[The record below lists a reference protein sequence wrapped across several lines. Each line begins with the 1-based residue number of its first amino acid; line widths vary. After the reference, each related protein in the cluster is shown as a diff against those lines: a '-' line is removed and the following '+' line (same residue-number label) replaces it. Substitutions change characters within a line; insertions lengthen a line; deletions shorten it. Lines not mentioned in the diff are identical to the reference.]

1 MEEIMKL
8 EEKFINKYL
17 KMKNNII
24 KKLIFT
30 LIGII
35 AISCNNDKELEI
47 QNLEVKLTNNIERV
61 EPPNWWIGMKT
72 RDLQLLVYGKNISDY
87 VPLINSS
94 NVKLVSTE
102 KVKNQNYLFL
112 NISISEKA
120 EPESIEIN
128 FLNDNVIVDKYEF
141 SLLDRKENAS
151 EVVGFN
157 NSDVMYLITPDR
169 YVNGDPENDDIAYMY
184 ERPNRDDNRGLHGG
198 DIQGIINQLDYIEE
212 MGFTTIWLNPVLENN
227 MKRSSYHGYSITDY
241 YKIDPRFGTNELFLE
256 LSQKAKKRGI
266 KFVMDIIP
274 NHCGSEHWFFKDP
287 PMEDWIN
294 NQSGFKQTNHR
305 RETIQDIHAS
315 EIDKKDHIDGWFVE
329 TMPDLNQKNQKMST
343 YLIQNTLWWI
353 EYAELSGIRVDTY
366 PYSDKDFMSDW
377 TYVVMD
383 EYPNFN
389 IVGEEWSDNPSLISY
404 WQKNKVNHDGYVSYL
419 PTLMDFPLQISFVEA
434 LNDDFGW
441 GKGFVK
447 PYRTLANDFVYPN
460 PNNLLIFPDN
470 HDMARF
476 YTQVNNDLDL
486 FKMGIVYY
494 STMRGIPQFYYGTE
508 ILMNS
513 NENPGDHGLI
523 RTEFPGGWPDH
534 LKNAFTGD
542 GLSKDEKQTQL
553 FFKELLNWRKNNKVI
568 HKGKLIQFS
577 PKENGVYSFFRVFE
591 GQLVWVIFNRNNS
604 SRIIDTSRFK
614 ELISNKEFGYD
625 VLNKKRVSIINSI
638 EIDKKSALI
647 IEIE

>member
-1 MEEIMKL
+1 
-8 EEKFINKYL
+8 
-17 KMKNNII
+17 MKNNII

-151 EVVGFN
+151 ELVGFN

>member
-1 MEEIMKL
+1 MKL

-112 NISISEKA
+112 NISISENA

-266 KFVMDIIP
+266 KLVMDMIP

-294 NQSGFKQTNHR
+294 NQSGFKQTSHR

-614 ELISNKEFGYD
+614 ELILNKEFGYD

>member
-1 MEEIMKL
+1 MKL

-17 KMKNNII
+17 KMKNSVRKNWIYV
-24 KKLIFT
+24 
-30 LIGII
+30 LIGLFI
-35 AISCNNDKELEI
+35 ISCDNDKKSEI

-87 VPLINSS
+87 VPVINSS

-112 NISISEKA
+112 NISISENA

-128 FLNDNVIVDKYEF
+128 FLNEDIIVDKYKF
-141 SLLDRKENAS
+141 SLLERKENAS

-169 YVNGDPENDDIAYMY
+169 YVNGNPENDDIEYMY
-184 ERPNRDDNRGLHGG
+184 ERPNRDNNRGLHGG
-198 DIQGIINQLDYIEE
+198 DIQGIINNLDYIEDL
-212 MGFTTIWLNPVLENN
+212 GFTTIWLNPVLENN
-227 MKRSSYHGYSITDY
+227 MKKSSYHGYSTTDY

-266 KFVMDIIP
+266 KLVMDMIP

-287 PMEDWIN
+287 PMDDWIN
-294 NQSGFKQTNHR
+294 NQSQFKQTSHR

-315 EIDKKDHIDGWFVE
+315 EIDKKEHVDGWFVE
-329 TMPDLNQKNQKMST
+329 TMPDLNQKNKKMSK

-419 PTLMDFPLQISFVEA
+419 PTLMDFPLQMSFVEA

-447 PYRTLANDFVYPN
+447 PYRTLATDFVYPN

-513 NENPGDHGLI
+513 DENPGDHGLI

-577 PKENGVYSFFRVFE
+577 PKENGIYSFFRVLDN
-591 GQLVWVIFNRNNS
+591 QLVWVIFNRNNS

-625 VLNKKRVSIINSI
+625 VLKKKRVSINNSI

>member
-1 MEEIMKL
+1 MKL

-112 NISISEKA
+112 NISISENA

-141 SLLDRKENAS
+141 SLLERKDNAS

-169 YVNGDPENDDIAYMY
+169 YVNGDPENDDIEYMY

-227 MKRSSYHGYSITDY
+227 MKRSSYHGYSTTDY

-266 KFVMDIIP
+266 KLVMDMIP

-294 NQSGFKQTNHR
+294 NQSGFKQTSHR

-486 FKMGIVYY
+486 FKMGIIYY

-513 NENPGDHGLI
+513 DENPGDHGLI

-604 SRIIDTSRFK
+604 SRNIDTSRFK

>member
-1 MEEIMKL
+1 MKL

-112 NISISEKA
+112 NISISENA

-141 SLLDRKENAS
+141 SLLERKDNAS

-169 YVNGDPENDDIAYMY
+169 YVNGDPENDDIEYMY

-227 MKRSSYHGYSITDY
+227 MKRSSYHGYSTTDY

-266 KFVMDIIP
+266 KLVMDMIP

-294 NQSGFKQTNHR
+294 NQSGFKQTSHR

-604 SRIIDTSRFK
+604 SRNIDTSRFK

>member
-1 MEEIMKL
+1 
-8 EEKFINKYL
+8 
-17 KMKNNII
+17 MKNNII

-227 MKRSSYHGYSITDY
+227 MKRSSYHGYSTTDY

-266 KFVMDIIP
+266 KLVMDMIP

-294 NQSGFKQTNHR
+294 NQSGFKQTSHR

-604 SRIIDTSRFK
+604 SRNIDTSRFK

>member
-1 MEEIMKL
+1 
-8 EEKFINKYL
+8 
-17 KMKNNII
+17 MKNIYIKILFVII
-24 KKLIFT
+24 T
-30 LIGII
+30 
-35 AISCNNDKELEI
+35 ISCDNETKINTQNNNNNELS
-47 QNLEVKLTNNIERV
+47 NVIERV
-61 EPPNWWIGMKT
+61 EPPNWWVGMDTKN
-72 RDLQLLVYGKNISDY
+72 LQLLIYGDNISNLE
-87 VPLINSS
+87 PIINSS
-94 NVKLVSTE
+94 SINLNSVE
-102 KVKNQNYLFL
+102 KVENNNYLFL
-112 NISISEKA
+112 NITINKNAKNEI
-120 EPESIEIN
+120 IEIN
-128 FLNDNVIVDKYEF
+128 FYDNGNLVDKYDF
-141 SLLDRKENAS
+141 SLLKRRENAS
-151 EVVGFN
+151 KVKGFD

-169 YVNGDPENDDIAYMY
+169 FANGDYENDDIEYMY
-184 ERPNRDDNRGLHGG
+184 ERPNRENNRGLHGG
-198 DIQGIINQLDYIEE
+198 DIQGIIDNLDYINDL
-212 MGFTTIWLNPVLENN
+212 GFTTIWLNPVLENN
-227 MKRSSYHGYSITDY
+227 MKKSSYHGYSTTDY
-241 YKIDPRFGTNELFLE
+241 YKVDPRFGTNELFKE
-256 LSQKAKKRGI
+256 LSFKAREKGI
-266 KFVMDIIP
+266 KLVMDMIP

-287 PMEDWIN
+287 PMDNWIN
-294 NQSGFKQTNHR
+294 NQSGFKQTSHR
-305 RETIQDIHAS
+305 RETVQDIYAS
-315 EIDKKDHIDGWFVE
+315 EIDKKEHADGWFVE
-329 TMPDLNQKNQKMST
+329 TMPDLNQKNKKMSN

-366 PYSDKDFMSDW
+366 PYSDKDFMTDW
-377 TYVVMD
+377 TYAVMD

-419 PTLMDFPLQISFVEA
+419 QTLMDFPLQISFVEA

-486 FKMGIVYY
+486 FKMGIIYY

-513 NENPGDHGLI
+513 DENPGDHGLI

-534 LKNAFTGD
+534 LKNAFTGN
-542 GLSKDEKQTQL
+542 GLSNDEKQTQL

-568 HKGKLIQFS
+568 HKGELIQFS
-577 PKENGVYSFFRVFE
+577 PKENGIYSFFRVLDSK
-591 GQLVWVIFNRNNS
+591 LVWVIFNRNNS
-604 SRIIDTSRFK
+604 SRIIDTSRFE
-614 ELISNKEFGYD
+614 ELISNKEYGYD
-625 VLNKKRVSIINSI
+625 VLNKKRISVKNSI

>member
-1 MEEIMKL
+1 
-8 EEKFINKYL
+8 
-17 KMKNNII
+17 MKNNII

-151 EVVGFN
+151 ELVGFN

-227 MKRSSYHGYSITDY
+227 MKRSSYHGYSTTDY

>member
-1 MEEIMKL
+1 
-8 EEKFINKYL
+8 
-17 KMKNNII
+17 MKNNII

-112 NISISEKA
+112 NISISENA
-120 EPESIEIN
+120 EPESIEIY

-141 SLLDRKENAS
+141 SLLERKENAS

-169 YVNGDPENDDIAYMY
+169 YVNGDPENDDIEYMY

-227 MKRSSYHGYSITDY
+227 MKRSSYHGYSTTDY

-266 KFVMDIIP
+266 KLVMDMIP

-294 NQSGFKQTNHR
+294 NQSGFKQTSHR

-404 WQKNKVNHDGYVSYL
+404 WQKDKINHDGYVSYL

-434 LNDDFGW
+434 LTDDFSW

-447 PYRTLANDFVYPN
+447 PYRTLATDFVYPN

-568 HKGKLIQFS
+568 HNGKLIQFS